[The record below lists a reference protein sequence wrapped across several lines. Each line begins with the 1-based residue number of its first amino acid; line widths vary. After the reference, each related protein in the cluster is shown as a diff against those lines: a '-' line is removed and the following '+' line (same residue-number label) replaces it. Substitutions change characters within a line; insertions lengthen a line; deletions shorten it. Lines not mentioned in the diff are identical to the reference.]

1 MRNSHNIR
9 CYVIFPGVVLT
20 ADVYIFKYAKK
31 YLLCRPFVWLH
42 PLEGFK
48 RFQCPVQNLQ
58 SSINWFQSSCA
69 WSSYLDLLLY
79 ACALCTQP
87 NHTKRRFSNRLKT
100 SLKENGFA
108 SEAGSTFHIQCKCCK
123 VGVGRIV
130 NLHVH
135 IVFLLLVINSIEQKL
150 GKAGAELNGNVI
162 FDILEPPAFQN
173 IAYVGYFKHF
183 SVQLFFY
190 MYFAIQPRPAP
201 TAVGMNM
208 STMSILVGEVAWF
221 RGGGV
226 RKRLNWRR
234 RIFCCGHTGGVGNWR
249 DS

>member
-1 MRNSHNIR
+1 MTSSHNIR
-9 CYVIFPGVVLT
+9 CSVIFPGVVLT
-20 ADVYIFKYAKK
+20 EDVYIFKFAKK

-108 SEAGSTFHIQCKCCK
+108 SEAGSTFHIQCCK

-135 IVFLLLVINSIEQKL
+135 IRIHVFLLLVINSIEQKL
-150 GKAGAELNGNVI
+150 GKAGAELNGVDTWECHIWHPWTPALLGLSSI
-162 FDILEPPAFQN
+162 F
-173 IAYVGYFKHF
+173 
-183 SVQLFFY
+183 LFNF
-190 MYFAIQPRPAP
+190 F
-201 TAVGMNM
+201 
-208 STMSILVGEVAWF
+208 
-221 RGGGV
+221 
-226 RKRLNWRR
+226 
-234 RIFCCGHTGGVGNWR
+234 
-249 DS
+249 

>member
-1 MRNSHNIR
+1 MNVTPNPLIIEIEKSGTSCSTTKFCSTTLISEILLLPCLIQLICDSTRYDKQSQ
-9 CYVIFPGVVLT
+9 YTVLCDLSWCGFG
-20 ADVYIFKYAKK
+20 DVYIFKYAKK

-42 PLEGFK
+42 LLEGFK

-87 NHTKRRFSNRLKT
+87 NPTKRRFSNRLKT

-108 SEAGSTFHIQCKCCK
+108 SEAGSTFHIQCCK

-135 IVFLLLVINSIEQKL
+135 IRIHVFLLLVINSNEQKL
-150 GKAGAELNGNVI
+150 GKAGAELNGVDTWECHI
-162 FDILEPPAFQN
+162 WHPWTPSFPKI
-173 IAYVGYFKHF
+173 
-183 SVQLFFY
+183 
-190 MYFAIQPRPAP
+190 
-201 TAVGMNM
+201 
-208 STMSILVGEVAWF
+208 
-221 RGGGV
+221 
-226 RKRLNWRR
+226 
-234 RIFCCGHTGGVGNWR
+234 
-249 DS
+249 

>member
-1 MRNSHNIR
+1 MTKSHNIR

-20 ADVYIFKYAKK
+20 EDVYIFKYAKK

-108 SEAGSTFHIQCKCCK
+108 SEADSTFHIQCCK

-135 IVFLLLVINSIEQKL
+135 IRIHVFLLLVINSIEQKL

-162 FDILEPPAFQN
+162 FDILEPTALL
-173 IAYVGYFKHF
+173 GF
-183 SVQLFFY
+183 SSIFLFNF
-190 MYFAIQPRPAP
+190 F
-201 TAVGMNM
+201 
-208 STMSILVGEVAWF
+208 
-221 RGGGV
+221 
-226 RKRLNWRR
+226 
-234 RIFCCGHTGGVGNWR
+234 
-249 DS
+249 

>member
-1 MRNSHNIR
+1 MWFHKIWQAVTIHGALWSFLVWFWLKMFTFSNM
-9 CYVIFPGVVLT
+9 P
-20 ADVYIFKYAKK
+20 KK

-108 SEAGSTFHIQCKCCK
+108 SEAGSTFHIQCCK
-123 VGVGRIV
+123 VGVGRIF

-135 IVFLLLVINSIEQKL
+135 IRIHVFLLLVIN
-150 GKAGAELNGNVI
+150 
-162 FDILEPPAFQN
+162 
-173 IAYVGYFKHF
+173 
-183 SVQLFFY
+183 
-190 MYFAIQPRPAP
+190 
-201 TAVGMNM
+201 
-208 STMSILVGEVAWF
+208 
-221 RGGGV
+221 
-226 RKRLNWRR
+226 
-234 RIFCCGHTGGVGNWR
+234 
-249 DS
+249 